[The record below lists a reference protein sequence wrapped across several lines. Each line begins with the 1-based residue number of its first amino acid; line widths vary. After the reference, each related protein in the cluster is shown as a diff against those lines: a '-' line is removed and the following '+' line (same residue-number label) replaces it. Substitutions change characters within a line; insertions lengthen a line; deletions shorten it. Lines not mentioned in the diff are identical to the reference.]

1 MPASIYQANAMP
13 IVTQLVNECKNPL
26 HFVLKYRG
34 FRSLITYVRYRFSPF
49 AMPDYDYLR
58 FLTLYNTAAAAND
71 IQDTI
76 SNV

>member
-1 MPASIYQANAMP
+1 MP

-34 FRSLITYVRYRFSPF
+34 FRSLITYVYQSLPF
-49 AMPDYDYLR
+49 ATPDYDYLR